1 MRLSS
6 PIEEIKD
13 HYEVV
18 VIGSGYGGSIAA
30 SRMARAGQQVCILER
45 GKELQPGEYP
55 DTLAKAT
62 KEFQVDLPEKHI
74 GSETGLFNFHVNKDV
89 NALVGCGLGGTS
101 LINANVSLEAELNV
115 LESPEWPEAFR
126 ADINTKVKVGY
137 QRAREMLKPS
147 PYPESYPHVPK
158 LKALETSASVLS
170 GNFYRPPINVNFEKF
185 ENGVNHVGVEQE
197 PCNGCGDCVSGCNY
211 KAKNTVLMNY
221 LPDAKNFGAEIFTE
235 TSVKWIERENNRW
248 LIHYEILGL
257 GREKFDAPDLIVSAD
272 IVFVSAGTLGSTEIL
287 LRSAQKGLSMSNEL
301 GNHFSNNGDVL
312 AFGYNCDE
320 EINGIGFGDRSPQ
333 GREQVGPCITG
344 IIDRRLTSENPDQAL
359 VIEEGSI
366 PGAIGSL
373 LPIALTDVAATVGV
387 NTVGG
392 IKNVLQQQWRQL
404 VSLFR
409 GPYKGAVRNT
419 QTYLVMSYDSDKGKM
434 LLDPKSDR
442 LRIDWPGA
450 GSQPIL
456 QFISNLL
463 QAATVPLKGN
473 YLRNPIWTKLFGHD
487 LITVHPLGGCI
498 MGEDAAKGVV
508 NHKGQVFAGTE
519 GTEVHE
525 GLYVS
530 DGSVV
535 PRVLEVNPLLT
546 ISAIT
551 ERSCAILAEEKGWT
565 INYDLPS
572 SPSKVTSPTKIGIE
586 FTETMKGYFSN
597 QVKTQDGYQQGYDQ
611 GRQNNSPFEFT
622 LSVIS
627 ENLDE
632 MLKNPQ
638 HQAAMI
644 GTVIAP
650 ALSPDPL
657 TVNQGVFN
665 LFTIDPNI
673 VGARQ
678 MRYSM
683 IMDAESGQQY
693 YMYGYKEIK
702 DDSVLDIWRDTTT
715 LYITVHEGKDSNSPV
730 LGKGILKIAP
740 EDFAKQLTT
749 MEVKNAPNKEVEL
762 KSLAKFGEFFAGA
775 LFQVYGGIFAKSTVF
790 NPDAPPRKKRKL
802 RVSAP
807 EIYPFTTKDGV
818 DLRLTRYRP
827 EKIDEKK
834 LPVMLC
840 HGLGVSSLIFSMD
853 TIETN
858 MLEYLYAEGYDVWLL
873 DFRSSIALP
882 KDAVLESSGDVI
894 AENDFPAAIDVV
906 RQATGKNQID
916 AVVHCYGSTTFFMSM
931 LKGLQGVRSIFC
943 SQIATHMKV
952 PFMTGLKAGLH
963 LPRVLDDLGFKS
975 LTADVTPDEGWWAKV
990 FDKALKFYPVDAGP
1004 DDTNPVSRRI
1014 SFLYGQLYEIEQLN
1028 TATYDALHEMFGV
1041 AAIAAFEH
1049 LTKTIRK
1056 GHLVTFQDENTYLT
1070 DANWKNLG
1078 IPITIIHGAKN
1089 QCWLPESTEI
1099 TYKLLQQYNP
1109 GTRYVRHVIPAYGH
1123 IDCIFG
1129 KNASRDV
1136 YPYLLQHLKS
1146 LENG

>member
-1 MRLSS
+1 MRLSCL
-6 PIEEIKD
+6 IEEIKS
-13 HYEVV
+13 HYQVV

-45 GKELQPGEYP
+45 GKELQPGQYP
-55 DTLAKAT
+55 DTLNKAA
-62 KEFQVDLPEKHI
+62 KEFQIDLPEKHI
-74 GSETGLFNFHVNKDV
+74 GSHTGLFDFRINKDV
-89 NALVGCGLGGTS
+89 NALIGCGLGGTS
-101 LINANVSLEAELNV
+101 LINANVSLEAEYNV

-126 ADINTKVKVGY
+126 ADIKTRVAEGY
-137 QRAREMLKPS
+137 KRAREMLKPS
-147 PYPESYPHVPK
+147 PYPQNYPTLPK
-158 LKALETSASVLS
+158 LEALETSASVIS
-170 GNFYRPPINVNFEKF
+170 GNFYRPPINVNFEKL
-185 ENGVNHVGVEQE
+185 ENGINHVGVEQE

-221 LPDAKNFGAEIFTE
+221 LPDAKNHGAEIYTE
-235 TSVKWIERENNRW
+235 TSVSWIERENDRW
-248 LIHYEILGL
+248 LIHYQVLDL
-257 GREKFDAPDLIVSAD
+257 GREKFDAPTLTVSAD
-272 IVFVSAGTLGSTEIL
+272 IVFISAGTLGSTEIL
-287 LRSAQKGLSMSNEL
+287 LRSAKKGLSISNQL

-312 AFGYNCDE
+312 AFGYNCDR

-344 IIDRRLTSENPDQAL
+344 IIDRRKTAEKPEEAM

-366 PGAIGSL
+366 PGAIGSI
-373 LPIALTDVAATVGV
+373 LPIAFTDVSATEGI
-387 NTVGG
+387 NTAGG
-392 IKNVLQQQWRQL
+392 IKNLLQQQWRQL
-404 VSLFR
+404 VSIFG
-409 GPYKGAVRNT
+409 GPYRGAVRNT

-434 LLDPKSDR
+434 VLDPETDR
-442 LRIDWPGA
+442 LRIKWPGA

-456 QFISNLL
+456 KFISNLL
-463 QAATVPLKGN
+463 QAATVPLRGN

-498 MGEDAAKGVV
+498 MGENAAQGVV
-508 NHKGQVFAGTE
+508 DHKGQVFAGTE

-530 DGSVV
+530 DGSVI

-551 ERSCAILAEEKGWT
+551 ERACAILAEEKGWT

-572 SPSKVTSPTKIGIE
+572 SPSNVPDGAKVGIE
-586 FTETMKGYFSN
+586 FTETMKGYFSD
-597 QVKTQDGYQQGYDQ
+597 QVKDKDSYQKGYDQ
-611 GRQNNSPFEFT
+611 GRQDNSTFEFT
-622 LSVIS
+622 LTVVS

-638 HQAAMI
+638 HEATMI
-644 GTVIAP
+644 GTVKAP
-650 ALSPDPL
+650 AISQDPL
-657 TVNQGVFN
+657 TVNQGIFH

-678 MRYSM
+678 MLYEM
-683 IMDAESGQQY
+683 VMNAELGEQY
-693 YMYGYKEIK
+693 YMYGFKEIK
-702 DDSVLDIWRDTTT
+702 DDSILDIWRDTTT
-715 LYITVHEGKDSNSPV
+715 LYITVHEGKDSNSPI
-730 LGKGILKIAP
+730 LGKGILKINP
-740 EDFAKQLTT
+740 QDFAKQLTT
-749 MEVKNAPNKEVEL
+749 IEAKNVPNKEVEL
-762 KSLAKFGEFFAGA
+762 KSIAKFGEFFAGD
-775 LFQVYGGIFAKSTVF
+775 LFQVYGGIFAKPTVF
-790 NPDAPPRKKRKL
+790 NPDAPPRKKRPL

-807 EIYPFTTKDGV
+807 EYHPFHSKDGV
-818 DLRLTRYRP
+818 ELLLTRYCPP
-827 EKIDEKK
+827 EKDEKK
-834 LPVMLC
+834 LPIMLC
-840 HGLGVSSLIFSMD
+840 HGLGVSSLIFSID

-858 MLEYLYAEGYDVWLL
+858 LLEYLYAEGYDVWLL
-873 DFRSSIALP
+873 DYRSSIALP

-894 AENDFPAAIDVV
+894 ALNDYPAAVDLVRQVTGKTLIDV
-906 RQATGKNQID
+906 
-916 AVVHCYGSTTFFMSM
+916 VVHCYGSTTFFMSM

-952 PFMTGLKAGLH
+952 PFLTGLKAGLH
-963 LPRVLDDLGFKS
+963 LPQVLDDLGFKS
-975 LTADVTPDEGWWAKV
+975 LTADVIPNEKWWEKV
-990 FDKALKFYPVDAGP
+990 FDTALKVYPVDAGP
-1004 DDTNPVSRRI
+1004 GDINPVSRRI

-1041 AAIAAFEH
+1041 AAIEAFEQ

-1056 GHLVTFQDENTYLT
+1056 GHLVTFQDENIYLT
-1070 DANWKNLG
+1070 DTNWKNLA

-1099 TYKLLQQYNP
+1099 TYKLLQKHNP
-1109 GTRYVRHVIPAYGH
+1109 GTRYVRHVIPDYGH

-1146 LENG
+1146 LQNS